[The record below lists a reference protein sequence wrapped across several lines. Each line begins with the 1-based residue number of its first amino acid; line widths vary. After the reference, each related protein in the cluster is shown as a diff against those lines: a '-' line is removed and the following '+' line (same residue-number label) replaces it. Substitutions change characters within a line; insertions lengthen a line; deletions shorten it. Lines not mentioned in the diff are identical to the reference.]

1 MNSTWHAFWVLLL
14 AASTAGQASS
24 QDDTQGT
31 TSPASERAAS
41 SGPFG
46 RWSEQW
52 SHQHFSPRGAPYVHL
67 FSFEPA
73 FFDRGL
79 FFDYGQTRSSDGTEE
94 ETEFEVELEWAFTNW
109 LGLVVE
115 APLVRVDSG
124 EDSHTGIGDFAIA
137 PRALLVQTDSFLLSA
152 NLELGMST
160 GDEDRG
166 LGAGETSL
174 APSISLWA
182 DLGNWVSLQAQAGT
196 EHGLESGDAELS
208 YKSALTW
215 TFLTSAAHDSES
227 AHHPLGM
234 TSLLT
239 ELTARTVLDG
249 NEEKRTTAELLFGVS
264 YSVSEH
270 WQVRAGYKFP
280 VGGTEEIDDSFV
292 LGAIFHF

>member
-1 MNSTWHAFWVLLL
+1 LEHA
-14 AASTAGQASS
+14 
-24 QDDTQGT
+24 
-31 TSPASERAAS
+31 PS
-41 SGPFG
+41 SGPAG
-46 RWSEQW
+46 RWFEPW
-52 SHQHFSPRGAPYVHL
+52 SHQHFSPRGTPYVHL

-79 FFDYGQTRSSDGTEE
+79 FLDYGRTRSSDGAEE
-94 ETEFEVELEWAFTNW
+94 ETEFEVELEWAFTNR
-109 LGLVVE
+109 LGLVLE

-137 PRALLVQTDSFLLSA
+137 PRALLVQTDSLLLSA
-152 NLELGMST
+152 NLEMGMST

-174 APSISLWA
+174 APSFSMWA
-182 DLGNWVSLQAQAGT
+182 DLGSWVSLQAQVGT

-215 TFLTSAAHDSES
+215 SFLTSAAHDSGS
-227 AHHPLGM
+227 AHHPRGM

-239 ELTARTVLDG
+239 ELTAQTVLDSE
-249 NEEKRTTAELLFGVS
+249 EEKRTTAELLFGVS

-270 WQVRAGYKFP
+270 WQVRAGYKIP